1 MVFSSIIFL
10 FFFLPLF
17 LVCYYLTPKKIR
29 NYTLIVFSL
38 IFYAWG
44 APWFVFYLLAST
56 LANHYIV
63 VAMHNAKSVKI
74 KKLWLAASITL
85 TIGLLVYFKYANFI
99 VENIN
104 FIRHLFGEMPLV
116 WKRVMLPI
124 GISFFSFQ
132 SVTYSVDIYRNQ
144 NVPQKRPLNYLL
156 YIILFPPLIAGPI
169 IRYNE
174 ISDQITKR
182 RENTSDFVHGFI
194 RFCIGLGRKVLIADV
209 LGTEIDKVFAS
220 DFAVLDSTTAWFT
233 IVAYT
238 LQLYFDFSGYS
249 DMAIGLGR
257 MIGFKFPENFNNP
270 YTAESVAKFW
280 RKWHMTFSDFMRD
293 YLYIPLGGNRVKTQ
307 ARLYFNLWVV
317 FFLSGFWHGAS
328 WNFVIY
334 GATHGLF
341 MVIEKLG
348 FYKVLKKVPRVFRIA
363 YTMMVVIL
371 ARVLFRI
378 EKLPDAVAF
387 YKSLFKFEFGKITYD
402 WHFLLIMLIG
412 YFFSFVT
419 LFKWGQKW
427 EQQVFYSNYNSKQMA
442 VYFPIA
448 VILFIL
454 SVAFLTGSGFSP
466 FIYFRF

>member
-29 NYTLIVFSL
+29 NYTLLVFSL
-38 IFYAWG
+38 FFYAWG
-44 APWFVFYLLAST
+44 APWFVFYLLGST
-56 LANHYIV
+56 IANHYIV
-63 VAMHNAKSVKI
+63 VAMHRAKSVKA

-85 TIGLLVYFKYANFI
+85 CIGLLVYFKYANFI

-104 FIRHLFGEMPLV
+104 FIRNLLGDMPLV

-132 SVTYSVDIYRNQ
+132 SVTYSVDVYRKHH
-144 NVPQKRPLNYLL
+144 VPQKHLHNYLL
-156 YIILFPPLIAGPI
+156 YITMFPQLIAGPI
-169 IRYNE
+169 VRHNE
-174 ISDQITKR
+174 IADQIVKR
-182 RENTSDFVHGFI
+182 KETTSDFVHGFI

-220 DFAVLDSTTAWFT
+220 DFAVLDSTTAWIT
-233 IVAYT
+233 IIAYT

-257 MIGFKFPENFNNP
+257 MMGFKFPENFNNP

-348 FYKVLKKVPRVFRIA
+348 FYKVLRKVPRVFRIA
-363 YTMMVVIL
+363 YTLMVVIL

-378 EKLPDAVAF
+378 DKLPDAVAF

-402 WHFLLIMLIG
+402 GQFFFIMFIG
-412 YFFSFVT
+412 FFFSFVT

-427 EQQVFYSNYNSKQMA
+427 EQQVFYTDYNKKQLA
-442 VYFPIA
+442 IYFSIA
-448 VILFIL
+448 VALFVL